1 MGKLANSKV
10 FIEECVT
17 EMEKVT
23 WPDQD
28 QLKSATWVVI
38 LFTILV
44 SGIIWIMDIL
54 SRLVIVDLIMGLF
67 GV

>member
-1 MGKLANSKV
+1 MSRLASSKQ
-10 FIEECVT
+10 FIDECVT

-23 WPDQD
+23 WPDRD
-28 QLKSATWVVI
+28 QLRNATWVVI

-44 SGIIWIMDIL
+44 SGIIWLMDII